1 MGGRGIARDGSGR
14 PPFAW
19 LLFRAIAGG
28 LRGRISARR
37 GRILLCL
44 STLWVARA
52 VLSGRSTCTP
62 DDLYTEQSAGIAGV
76 GTHASEHPRGGPR
89 NKIEF
94 RPAGIPG

>member
-1 MGGRGIARDGSGR
+1 MGSRGVACDGSGG
-14 PPFAW
+14 PSVAW

-28 LRGRISARR
+28 LRGRISARG
-37 GRILLCL
+37 GRILLCF
-44 STLWVARA
+44 STLWQAGA

-76 GTHASEHPRGGPR
+76 GTHAADHPRGGAR

-94 RPAGIPG
+94 RTAGIP